1 MRGNG
6 AETERRT
13 ATVGMVIAMLALVIM
28 IDVGNRHVVRMRDE
42 FDPCMAVL
50 MSARELLEPASGP
63 TR

>member
-28 IDVGNRHVVRMRDE
+28 IDVRNRHVVRMHDE
-42 FDPCMAVL
+42 FDPHMAVL
-50 MSARELLEPASGP
+50 MSARQLMEPVSGQ
-63 TR
+63 TG